1 MSEQPSTEVAAV
13 EAPQVVEHRGHLS
26 EQMRYAQ
33 ALAAAG
39 LLPPAYRRQPANVLL
54 AMEYAKALNIPVM
67 TAIQGVHV
75 IDGKPSA
82 SAGLISALVRKAGHR
97 LRVTGD
103 DTRAVCEI
111 VRHDDPDFTFR
122 AEWTLD
128 RAKAAKLLGKG
139 TWQQYPSAMLKARAI
154 TECARDAC
162 PEALSGVAY
171 TPEELGSDDWSPS
184 DETSETHPQTD
195 GEAVSP
201 QAPAPASPSDD
212 IEDADVIEE
221 TPDAGDGAGEGPS
234 PASRFTGPDD
244 PRLTRRYGT
253 PDATAGK
260 AAVTRLILAMADA
273 GIPRDDRDANLAW
286 CAERIGRDI
295 ETRNDLTSAEVGY
308 LLDILR
314 PGAT

>member
-128 RAKAAKLLGKG
+128 RAKAAKLLGIAK
-139 TWQQYPSAMLKARAI
+139 
-154 TECARDAC
+154 DAGAD
-162 PEALSGVAY
+162 PASF
-171 TPEELGSDDWSPS
+171 PDDHIRV
-184 DETSETHPQTD
+184 E
-195 GEAVSP
+195 EAV
-201 QAPAPASPSDD
+201 
-212 IEDADVIEE
+212 V
-221 TPDAGDGAGEGPS
+221 
-234 PASRFTGPDD
+234 
-244 PRLTRRYGT
+244 
-253 PDATAGK
+253 
-260 AAVTRLILAMADA
+260 ADA
-273 GIPRDDRDANLAW
+273 GVVPDEDSGIQGHSRADGHPVA
-286 CAERIGRDI
+286 
-295 ETRNDLTSAEVGY
+295 
-308 LLDILR
+308 
-314 PGAT
+314 

>member
-1 MSEQPSTEVAAV
+1 MSEQPSTDVAAV
-13 EAPQVVEHRGHLS
+13 ETPQVVEHRGHLS

-171 TPEELGSDDWSPS
+171 TPEELGDDDVSS
-184 DETSETHPQTD
+184 FTEETSGAVHP
-195 GEAVSP
+195 EATFDVSGA
-201 QAPAPASPSDD
+201 APESG
-212 IEDADVIEE
+212 IEDAVVVEE

-253 PDATAGK
+253 PNATAGK
-260 AAVTRLILAMADA
+260 AAITRLILAMADA

-286 CAERIGRDI
+286 CVERIGRDI